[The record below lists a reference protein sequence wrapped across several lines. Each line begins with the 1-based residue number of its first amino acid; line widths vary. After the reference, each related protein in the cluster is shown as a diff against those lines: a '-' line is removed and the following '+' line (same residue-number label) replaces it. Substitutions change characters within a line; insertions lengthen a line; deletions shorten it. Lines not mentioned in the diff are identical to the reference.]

1 MELTVETLTTWMND
15 FEAKIAAKKAYL
27 SDLDTPI
34 GDGDHGNNMARGMR
48 AVTEALATKNP
59 ADLTTGLKLV
69 AMSLISKVGGAA
81 GPLYGTAFL
90 EMAKKSNTTAEL
102 SELLEAA
109 VLGIKQR
116 GGAELGD
123 KTMVDVW
130 EVVVPEYAA
139 GQLTSEKIA
148 QAVEATK
155 ELVAKRG
162 RASYLGERSV
172 GHLDPGAVSS
182 GYLFE
187 ALLETE
193 GELK

>member
-48 AVTEALATKNP
+48 AVTEALAAKNP

>member
-1 MELTVETLTTWMND
+1 M
-15 FEAKIAAKKAYL
+15 
-27 SDLDTPI
+27 
-34 GDGDHGNNMARGMR
+34 H
-48 AVTEALATKNP
+48 
-59 ADLTTGLKLV
+59 
-69 AMSLISKVGGAA
+69 
-81 GPLYGTAFL
+81 
-90 EMAKKSNTTAEL
+90 
-102 SELLEAA
+102 AA

-116 GGAELGD
+116 GGAILGD

-130 EVVVPEYAA
+130 EVVVPKYTV
-139 GQLTSEKIA
+139 GQLSPEKIT

-193 GELK
+193 ADYK

>member
-1 MELTVETLTTWMND
+1 
-15 FEAKIAAKKAYL
+15 
-27 SDLDTPI
+27 
-34 GDGDHGNNMARGMR
+34 
-48 AVTEALATKNP
+48 
-59 ADLTTGLKLV
+59 
-69 AMSLISKVGGAA
+69 
-81 GPLYGTAFL
+81 
-90 EMAKKSNTTAEL
+90 MAKKSNTTTEL
-102 SELLEAA
+102 SELLNAA

-116 GGAELGD
+116 GGAILGD

-130 EVVVPEYAA
+130 EVVVPEYTV
-139 GQLTSEKIA
+139 GQLSLEKIT
-148 QAVEATK
+148 QAVEVTK

-193 GELK
+193 ADYK

>member
-1 MELTVETLTTWMND
+1 MELTVETLTTWMNT
-15 FEAKIAAKKAYL
+15 FEAKINAKKTYL
-27 SDLDTPI
+27 SELDTPI

-48 AVTEALATKNP
+48 AVTEALATKKP

-90 EMAKKSNTTAEL
+90 EMAKKSNTTTEL
-102 SELLEAA
+102 SELLNAA
-109 VLGIKQR
+109 VLGIKKR

-130 EVVVPEYAA
+130 EVVVPKYTA

-182 GYLFE
+182 GYLFD

-193 GELK
+193 ADLK

>member
-1 MELTVETLTTWMND
+1 MELTVETLTTWMD
-15 FEAKIAAKKAYL
+15 KFETKIAANKAYL
-27 SDLDTPI
+27 SELDTPI
-34 GDGDHGNNMARGMR
+34 GDGDHGNNMARGMQ
-48 AVTEALATKNP
+48 AVTEALATKQP

-90 EMAKKSNTTAEL
+90 EMAKKSNST
-102 SELLEAA
+102 SELGELLTAA
-109 VLGIKQR
+109 TLGIKQR
-116 GGAELGD
+116 GNAELGD

-130 EVVVPEYAA
+130 EVVVPEYNNGELTAA
-139 GQLTSEKIA
+139 KIKD
-148 QAVEATK
+148 AVMATK
-155 ELVAKRG
+155 DLVAKRG

-193 GELK
+193 GLA

>member
-15 FEAKIAAKKAYL
+15 FEAKIAAKKTYL

-130 EVVVPEYAA
+130 EVAVPEYTA

>member
-15 FEAKIAAKKAYL
+15 FEAKIAAKKTYL

>member
-1 MELTVETLTTWMND
+1 M
-15 FEAKIAAKKAYL
+15 
-27 SDLDTPI
+27 
-34 GDGDHGNNMARGMR
+34 
-48 AVTEALATKNP
+48 TEALATKKP

-90 EMAKKSNTTAEL
+90 EMAKKSNTTTEL
-102 SELLEAA
+102 SELLNAA

-116 GGAELGD
+116 GGAILGD

-130 EVVVPEYAA
+130 EVVVPEYTV
-139 GQLTSEKIA
+139 GQLSLEKIT
-148 QAVEATK
+148 QAVEVTK

-187 ALLETE
+187 ELLETE
-193 GELK
+193 ADYK

>member
-15 FEAKIAAKKAYL
+15 LEAKIDAKKAYL

-48 AVTEALATKNP
+48 AVTEVLATKKP

-90 EMAKKSNTTAEL
+90 EMAKKSNATAEL
-102 SELLEAA
+102 SELLQAA

-130 EVVVPEYAA
+130 EVVVPEYTA

-193 GELK
+193 ADLK

>member
-15 FEAKIAAKKAYL
+15 FEAKISAKKAYL

-130 EVVVPEYAA
+130 EVVVPEHAA

>member
-15 FEAKIAAKKAYL
+15 FEAKIAAKKTYL

-34 GDGDHGNNMARGMR
+34 GDGDNGNNMARGMR

>member
-1 MELTVETLTTWMND
+1 MELTVETLTTWMNT
-15 FEAKIAAKKAYL
+15 FETKINAKKAYL
-27 SDLDTPI
+27 SELDTPI

-48 AVTEALATKNP
+48 AVTEALATKKS

-69 AMSLISKVGGAA
+69 AMSLISKVGSAA
-81 GPLYGTAFL
+81 GPVYGTAFL

-102 SELLEAA
+102 SELLHAA

-116 GGAELGD
+116 GGAALGD

-130 EVVVPEYAA
+130 EVVVPEYTV
-139 GQLTSEKIA
+139 GQLSLEKIT
-148 QAVEATK
+148 QAVAATK

-193 GELK
+193 ADYK

>member
-15 FEAKIAAKKAYL
+15 LEAKIDAKKAYL

-48 AVTEALATKNP
+48 AVTEALATKKP
-59 ADLTTGLKLV
+59 TDLTTGLKLV

-102 SELLEAA
+102 SELLQAA

-130 EVVVPEYAA
+130 EVVVPEYTAR
-139 GQLTSEKIA
+139 QLTSEKIA

-182 GYLFE
+182 GYLFK
-187 ALLETE
+187 ALLEME
-193 GELK
+193 ADLK

>member
-15 FEAKIAAKKAYL
+15 FEAKIAAKKTYL

-130 EVVVPEYAA
+130 EVVVPEYTA

-172 GHLDPGAVSS
+172 GPPRSRSS
-182 GYLFE
+182 FKWLPF
-187 ALLETE
+187 
-193 GELK
+193 